1 MLDLQLYR
9 ICFSTIF
16 LADNAVCAC
25 NAYLYGYI
33 LSVLF
38 QQGSASFIRLP
49 FAKKSTLVVKPPMK
63 SFGIVSIDNN
73 GFRCLSCK
81 EIRYSCHHVCC
92 LQSYLESNTSSI
104 PDFLI
109 EIVEANQ
116 VIQTCARTI
125 YTLTAVSN
133 RNIPIMVLISQ
144 RSIFTG
150 FLNDAVDLSRN
161 AISRIIPDF
170 ASESCPYC
178 SNEFSPDAQWSC
190 NKKLYTQKLIL
201 DVSGRGAIHSFRT

>member
-1 MLDLQLYR
+1 VCQRTKRKLQD
-9 ICFSTIF
+9 I
-16 LADNAVCAC
+16 LADHW
-25 NAYLYGYI
+25 YH
-33 LSVLF
+33 
-38 QQGSASFIRLP
+38 QGSASFIQLP

-92 LQSYLESNTSSI
+92 LQSYLESNTSGI

-201 DVSGRGAIHSFRT
+201 DSHTGYVVTKRVGKRRIMMAV